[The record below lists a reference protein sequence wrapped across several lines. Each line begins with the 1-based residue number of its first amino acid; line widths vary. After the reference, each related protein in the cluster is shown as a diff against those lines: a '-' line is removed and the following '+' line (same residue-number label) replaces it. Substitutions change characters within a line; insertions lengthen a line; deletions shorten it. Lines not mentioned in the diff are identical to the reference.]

1 MRRLSYYDGP
11 IVDSGRTLEEVERD
25 IEKETERCKEMKNW
39 EEE

>member
-1 MRRLSYYDGP
+1 MRRLSYYDGT